1 MKILVTGI
9 TGQLGHDVMKV
20 LAARGH
26 EAIMAPSFMLSSF
39 CSRPLR
45 CFEIMTSVMF
55 FVSVSWS

>member
-26 EAIMAPSFMLSSF
+26 EAIGASRKEFSDRKSTRLNSSH
-39 CSRPLR
+39 P
-45 CFEIMTSVMF
+45 
-55 FVSVSWS
+55 